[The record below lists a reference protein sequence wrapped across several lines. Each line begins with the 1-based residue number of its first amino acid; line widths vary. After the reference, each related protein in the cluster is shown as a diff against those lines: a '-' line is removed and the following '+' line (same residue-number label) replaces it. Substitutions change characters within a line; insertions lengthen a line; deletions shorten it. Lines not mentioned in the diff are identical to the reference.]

1 MRAVNWNKKEDDFSL
16 MFWKQNIA
24 QFWTEEEI
32 AVSSDKNTWAQLS
45 KRRAD
50 CL

>member
-24 QFWTEEEI
+24 RFWTEEEI
-32 AVSSDKNTWAQLS
+32 AVSSDKNTVGTII
-45 KRRAD
+45 KRRAN